1 MNLKWKYLCIY
12 KFTNNSCAWHKNYVV
27 SYLVYPQPDLVC
39 LPPTLWGWRNRPWPG
54 SSCQRLCGKGSLSYC
69 CPAQPSGAAW
79 SGPGGTLLL
88 GEGMGGDGG
97 FLCCCLGHCVSA
109 SLGNCHIALKKMHF
123 ILLWVIVTMTLRL
136 STSLVKNL
144 IHFFSLWRIK

>member
-39 LPPTLWGWRNRPWPG
+39 LPPTLLGWRNRPWPG
-54 SSCQRLCGKGSLSYC
+54 SSCQKLCVKGSQSYC

-88 GEGMGGDGG
+88 GVGMGGDGG
-97 FLCCCLGHCVSA
+97 FLCCCSGHCVSA

-123 ILLWVIVTMTLRL
+123 ILLWVIVTMMLRL

-144 IHFFSLWRIK
+144 IHFFSLCRIK